1 MVARRH
7 RRSLIPDEVA
17 VDDFDDFIAAA
28 ADDAAVG
35 FEVTLPP
42 AVMVLSSWLRIECH
56 LTSDAYFSQRIPS
69 GCHHEFHVTSHR
81 RICTSEYISEMPVG
95 LNFSTVL
102 LRHPLLRALDLADPR
117 GDEKVKSFNPNI
129 LFLSS

>member
-28 ADDAAVG
+28 ADAAVG

-42 AVMVLSSWLRIECH
+42 AVIVLSSWLRIEYH
-56 LTSDAYFSQRIPS
+56 LTSDAYFSPRIPC
-69 GCHHEFHVTSHR
+69 GCQHEFHVTSHKIMHFR
-81 RICTSEYISEMPVG
+81 VHI
-95 LNFSTVL
+95 
-102 LRHPLLRALDLADPR
+102 
-117 GDEKVKSFNPNI
+117 
-129 LFLSS
+129 